1 APGSYIFALIA
12 IMGVG
17 ASAAAFDAMQWIL
30 LQLNVPDSMRGRAV
44 GSWLFAIGFGWV
56 GHLGLGALG
65 EYFGVQEALAIAG
78 IAVFSVGVL
87 ALWLSP
93 NLRRA

>member
-1 APGSYIFALIA
+1 
-12 IMGVG
+12 
-17 ASAAAFDAMQWIL
+17 MQWIL

-44 GSWLFAIGFGWV
+44 GAWLFAIGFGWV
-56 GHLGLGALG
+56 GHLGLGVLG

-78 IAVFSVGVL
+78 MGVFSVGVL
-87 ALWLSP
+87 ALLVSP